1 MEKVIQFP
9 QATELDKQFIE
20 LEKQQQLIKE
30 QTALIKKEKKDKLMN
45 SLANK

>member
-30 QTALIKKEKKDKLMN
+30 QTALIQKKKDKLMN

>member
-9 QATELDKQFIE
+9 QTSELDKQFIE

-30 QTALIKKEKKDKLMN
+30 QSALIHKKDI
-45 SLANK
+45 NK

>member
-9 QATELDKQFIE
+9 RHSELDKQFIE

-30 QTALIKKEKKDKLMN
+30 QSALIQEKKDKLMN
-45 SLANK
+45 SLHNK